1 MTSKQ
6 KSYNPEELLSTGQ
19 RTEQQLNELI
29 SMIGD
34 ILQLMEQLNMECNLA
49 YREYQK
55 VLHMLQDTLQQLK
68 HSNEDMYSDVT
79 CLQVTSPSPSNL
91 LFDFSHLEEEPPLKG
106 AASEESS
113 LDPNNS
119 KTLAV
124 PSVPKALLSPFKA
137 GGSPSKVPKA
147 LPDNART
154 TGFSLFGRRKNH
166 PFGQGKTDAVRSRHF
181 FKKGNHP
188 RAAPGTPAQ
197 NSSQPQ
203 TERFSPPMVPSM
215 DKVQFSAVAPRTLMR
230 GEYAV
235 ISLFIYEKEFHQA
248 VEELLQQNPGL
259 LKENRS
265 GILQVWQ
272 EAAVRIELDSPDLE
286 LSNNSQTQTWLG
298 EYLRFDFALSLPEDY
313 PKRQAL
319 FAAKVYIND
328 LIATRL
334 TFVVECT
341 TPHIQVITPWRRD
354 IRSAFMSYAKEDRPR
369 AAAILLGMQKA
380 RPDLHVFFDVESL
393 RSGDN
398 WQEALPLEI
407 SRSDIFFLCWS
418 HYAKESVWVRQEWNC
433 ALAVKGLSCIEPIP
447 LESPDFCPP
456 PRELDGKQFNDRLLY
471 IINAERNHS

>member
-166 PFGQGKTDAVRSRHF
+166 PFGQGK
-181 FKKGNHP
+181 P
-188 RAAPGTPAQ
+188 
-197 NSSQPQ
+197 
-203 TERFSPPMVPSM
+203 
-215 DKVQFSAVAPRTLMR
+215 TL
-230 GEYAV
+230 YAAV
-235 ISLFIYEKEFHQA
+235 ISLKRAIIRGRHLAPQRRILPSRK
-248 VEELLQQNPGL
+248 
-259 LKENRS
+259 RS
-265 GILQVWQ
+265 G
-272 EAAVRIELDSPDLE
+272 
-286 LSNNSQTQTWLG
+286 
-298 EYLRFDFALSLPEDY
+298 F
-313 PKRQAL
+313 
-319 FAAKVYIND
+319 
-328 LIATRL
+328 
-334 TFVVECT
+334 
-341 TPHIQVITPWRRD
+341 PHPWFLLW
-354 IRSAFMSYAKEDRPR
+354 IRSSF
-369 AAAILLGMQKA
+369 
-380 RPDLHVFFDVESL
+380 
-393 RSGDN
+393 
-398 WQEALPLEI
+398 LP
-407 SRSDIFFLCWS
+407 W
-418 HYAKESVWVRQEWNC
+418 
-433 ALAVKGLSCIEPIP
+433 
-447 LESPDFCPP
+447 PP
-456 PRELDGKQFNDRLLY
+456 AP
-471 IINAERNHS
+471 